1 MKASDDVDWAAKV
14 NTLESYGA
22 ADDKKEIK
30 C

>member
-1 MKASDDVDWAAKV
+1 MKASDDVDWTAKE
-14 NTLESYGA
+14 NTLERYGE